1 MQGLKSLCYNMNY
14 SLTPH
19 IIFESFFRVVTMALS
34 ANLIAL
40 LEAILLFGKYQ
51 IDQSNNNESVLG
63 FFFSLHQQR
72 RGQRVV
78 KKQSYHF
85 DGQRGQ
91 NLIAECRSY
100 KPMC

>member
-19 IIFESFFRVVTMALS
+19 IIFGSFFRVVTMALS

-51 IDQSNNNESVLG
+51 IESIQQQRSVLG
-63 FFFSLHQQR
+63 FFFSLHKQR
-72 RGQRVV
+72 RGQRIV

>member
-19 IIFESFFRVVTMALS
+19 IIIVSFFRVVTMALS

-51 IDQSNNNESVLG
+51 IESIQ
-63 FFFSLHQQR
+63 QQR
-72 RGQRVV
+72 KCIRVFFLSSPA
-78 KKQSYHF
+78 KERPKGCQKTIIPF
-85 DGQRGQ
+85 
-91 NLIAECRSY
+91 
-100 KPMC
+100 

>member
-19 IIFESFFRVVTMALS
+19 IIFGSFFRVVTMALS

-51 IDQSNNNESVLG
+51 IESIQQQRKCIRV
-63 FFFSLHQQR
+63 FFSLHQQR

-100 KPMC
+100 NSMC

>member
-19 IIFESFFRVVTMALS
+19 IIFGSFFRVVTMALS

-51 IDQSNNNESVLG
+51 IESIQ
-63 FFFSLHQQR
+63 QQR
-72 RGQRVV
+72 KCIRVFFLSSQA
-78 KKQSYHF
+78 KERPKDCQKTIIPF
-85 DGQRGQ
+85 W
-91 NLIAECRSY
+91 RS
-100 KPMC
+100 KGSESDCWVPVI

>member
-1 MQGLKSLCYNMNY
+1 MQGLKSLCFNMNY

-19 IIFESFFRVVTMALS
+19 IIFGSFFRVVTMALS

-51 IDQSNNNESVLG
+51 IESIQ
-63 FFFSLHQQR
+63 QQR
-72 RGQRVV
+72 KCIRVFFLSSPAKERPRVV

-100 KPMC
+100 KPMR